1 MSGSEFFKGA
11 AVGMVIGSAIGMIM
25 MPDKK
30 MGAKKRTV
38 GRAIRA
44 VGEVVENFSDFI
56 GI

>member
-1 MSGSEFFKGA
+1 MSGREFFKGA
-11 AVGMVIGSAIGMIM
+11 AVGMVIGSAVGMFM
-25 MPDKK
+25 VPDKK
-30 MGAKKRTV
+30 MCSKKRTV

>member
-1 MSGSEFFKGA
+1 MSGREFFKGA
-11 AVGMVIGSAIGMIM
+11 AVGMVIGSAVSMMMI
-25 MPDKK
+25 PDKK
-30 MGAKKRTV
+30 MCTKKKTV